1 VPTLPPFAL
10 HRPTSAGEA
19 SQILDQMGDDAV
31 VHAGGTELLLVMK
44 LGFAEYAHLVDVKG
58 IAALHRLEV
67 DGGTLTIGG
76 AVTHREIER
85 SPLVRDRFPALAEM
99 ESMVANVRVRTAGT
113 LGGNLAFADP
123 HSDPATFLLATGA
136 EIVVVRGD
144 ATRTIPM
151 DQFLRGP
158 YETAIEPG
166 ELLAAVRI
174 PLPAPGTVTL
184 HRKMSFFERPAVT
197 VTCAIRREGAE
208 IVDARIA
215 VGSVGVVPERMREAE
230 AAMMGPARE
239 GALDDA
245 AEAAASGCT
254 PMEDR
259 NGAEDYKRNLVR
271 VLVRRTMLE
280 ALGTA

>member
-1 VPTLPPFAL
+1 MPTLPPFAL

-67 DGGTLTIGG
+67 DGGTLVIGG
-76 AVTHREIER
+76 AVTHRQIER

-136 EIVVVRGD
+136 EIVIARGE
-144 ATRTIPM
+144 AERTVPM
-151 DQFLRGP
+151 DEFLRGP
-158 YETAIEPG
+158 YETAIKPG
-166 ELLAAVRI
+166 ELLSAVRV
-174 PLPAPGTVTL
+174 PLPHPGTVTL

-197 VTCAIRREGAE
+197 VTCALRREGAAV
-208 IVDARIA
+208 VDAHIA

-230 AAMMGPARE
+230 AALLGDP
-239 GALDDA
+239 ALDDA
-245 AEAAASGCT
+245 AEAAAAGCT

-271 VLVRRTMLE
+271 VLVRRTVRE
-280 ALGTA
+280 ALGTP